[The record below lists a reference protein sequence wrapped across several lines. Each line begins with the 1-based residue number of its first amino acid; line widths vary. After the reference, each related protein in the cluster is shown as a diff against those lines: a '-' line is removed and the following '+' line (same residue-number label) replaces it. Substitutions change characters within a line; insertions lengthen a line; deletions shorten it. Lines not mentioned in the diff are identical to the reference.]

1 MRDKR
6 NDFLKANKRN
16 EEILKNDALT
26 TDKEDLDDDVLI
38 EMTDEDGNVFY
49 YVEEMIIPVDG
60 ENFALLVEVKDDKH
74 KADCHCGCDCGCEDD
89 DVIIAKIIINANGEE
104 EYIEPTDEE
113 FEKVQEAYEKLLDEE
128 E

>member
-1 MRDKR
+1 M
-6 NDFLKANKRN
+6 A
-16 EEILKNDALT
+16 
-26 TDKEDLDDDVLI
+26 DKEILDDDILV

-60 ENFALLVEVKDDKH
+60 ETFALLVEVKDEEH
-74 KADCHCGCDCGCEDD
+74 GEGCDCGCEDD
-89 DVIIAKIIINANGEE
+89 DVIIAKIIINEDGQE